1 MPPELPEEE
10 EEEETASVMP
20 PSPQE
25 EPAEEVEEAV
35 LEECFQLGVLTGGSL
50 MNLKNAGEFGN
61 IATTASDCQKECL
74 VRRRYPILFFLF
86 FGSLFSRRTTRL
98 APTSPGV
105 P

>member
-1 MPPELPEEE
+1 MPPELPEE

-35 LEECFQLGVLTGGSL
+35 LEECFQLGILTGGSL

-61 IATTASDCQKECL
+61 IAPTASDCQKECL
-74 VRRRYPILFFLF
+74 VRRRYPIPFFVF
-86 FGSLFSRRTTRL
+86 WKSFIRTTRL